1 MTFPVRMIDRL
12 AADSVLADS
21 VQLALQNNLFD
32 HLQNPLSARQ
42 LAEKLQWH
50 ADPTAHLLELL
61 WSFQL
66 LDRQQQQGES
76 LLYRT
81 ASAVIP
87 YLCQQG
93 ERYMGDAWRYRLQA
107 LRGFGQQL
115 TEMLKQPL
123 PEYSEQLP
131 HDAAWAAAAG
141 GQIAQEQRALTADTA
156 CAIAATV
163 TRFNH
168 PARMLD
174 MGGGPGLV
182 SVALAQRYP
191 QLTGVVQDLPLTAEV
206 AQGNLVAAGV
216 GDRFSAV
223 SELADSDRFDII
235 WCSSFLH
242 FVADPAQTLADLYRR
257 LNPGGV
263 LISAHARLGD
273 DPQQVSRVLPFFL
286 PLLMRGK
293 HVFHHHQLTQMLT
306 EAGFRVEDRGE
317 QPFPMA
323 PLHIHCAWRGERS

>member
-1 MTFPVRMIDRL
+1 MTFPISLIDRL

-21 VQLALQNNLFD
+21 VQLALENHLFD
-32 HLQNPLSARQ
+32 HLQAPLNARQ
-42 LAEKLQWH
+42 LATQLRWH

-66 LDRQQQQGES
+66 LERQPLDGS
-76 LLYRT
+76 LYYRT
-81 ASAVIP
+81 APAVRP

-115 TEMLKQPL
+115 TDMLSQPL
-123 PEYSEQLP
+123 PGYGDQLP

-163 TRFNH
+163 AQFNR
-168 PARMLD
+168 PARLLD

-182 SVALAQRYP
+182 SAALAQRYP

-206 AQGNLVAAGV
+206 AQGHLVAAGV
-216 GDRFSAV
+216 SDRFSAV
-223 SELADSDRFDII
+223 SELAERDRFDII

-242 FVADPAQTLADLYRR
+242 FVADPARTLAELYQR

-273 DPQQVSRVLPFFL
+273 DPQQVNRVLPFFL

-293 HVFHHHQLTQMLT
+293 HVFHHDSLSQMLT
-306 EAGFRVEDRGE
+306 DAGFRVEDRGE

-323 PLHIHCAWRGERS
+323 PLHVHCAFREEKP

>member
-1 MTFPVRMIDRL
+1 MTFPVTMIDRL

-21 VQLALQNNLFD
+21 VQLALQHNLFD
-32 HLQNPLSARQ
+32 HLQISLNARQ
-42 LAEKLQWH
+42 LAKQLQWH
-50 ADPTAHLLELL
+50 AEPTAHLLELL

-66 LDRQQQQGES
+66 LERQQREES
-76 LLYRT
+76 IYYHT
-81 ASAVIP
+81 APAVQP

-115 TEMLKQPL
+115 AEMLTQPL

-131 HDAAWAAAAG
+131 HDAAWAAAAA
-141 GQIAQEQRALTADTA
+141 GQIAQEQRAMTTDTA

-163 TRFNH
+163 PQFNR

-182 SVALAQRYP
+182 SAALAGRYP
-191 QLTGVVQDLPLTAEV
+191 QLTGLVQDLPLTAEV
-206 AQGNLVAAGV
+206 AQGHLTAAGV
-216 GDRFSAV
+216 HDRFSAV
-223 SELADSDRFDII
+223 SELAENDRFDII

-242 FVADPAQTLADLYRR
+242 FVADPARTLAELYQR

-263 LISAHARLGD
+263 LISAHARLGE
-273 DPQQVSRVLPFFL
+273 DPQQVSRVMPFFL

-293 HVFHHHQLTQMLT
+293 HVFHHDSLAQMLS

-317 QPFPMA
+317 HPFPMA
-323 PLHIHCAWRGERS
+323 PLHVHCAFRGETS